1 MSSKPLS
8 GRISFITGS
17 SRGIGAAIAEHLAAC
32 GSDVVVHGSSQS
44 SSNVFGESSSLEELA
59 RSIEKAHGVRAV
71 ALAAD
76 LTRPENV
83 QRLVREAVARLGRI
97 DILVNCA
104 GGDIGVKGVA
114 APRAGKPAD
123 NNAVF
128 IPYDDLHAVMNRNL
142 MSCIYMCKEAVPAM
156 LERKQGW
163 VVNIGSIS
171 GLVGLAEPAIYA
183 TAKAAM
189 HEYTRCLALMCRP
202 YGIYVNAVAPG
213 DTVTERFKASR
224 TLDNERMQTSGSL
237 ERYGW
242 PIEIARAVEFLVSE
256 GSSYITGQV
265 IRVDGGRQTWPA

>member
-8 GRISFITGS
+8 GRVSFITGS

-32 GSDVVVHGSSQS
+32 GSDVVVHGSSQA
-44 SSNVFGESSSLEELA
+44 SSNIFGESSSLEELA
-59 RSIEKAHGVRAV
+59 RGIEKKHGTRTMAAPGDLSKPEVVRKLV
-71 ALAAD
+71 KDALS
-76 LTRPENV
+76 RF
-83 QRLVREAVARLGRI
+83 GKI

-104 GGDIGVKGVA
+104 GGDIGVNGA
-114 APRAGKPAD
+114 SAPGAGKPAN

-128 IPYDDLHAVMNRNL
+128 IPYEELHAVMDRNL
-142 MSCIYMCKEAVPAM
+142 MTCIYMCKEAVPAM
-156 LERKQGW
+156 LERREGW

-171 GLVGLAEPAIYA
+171 GLVGLPESAIYA

-189 HEYTRCLALMCRP
+189 HEYTRCLAVMCRP
-202 YGIYVNAVAPG
+202 YGVRVNAVAPG

-224 TLDNERMQTSGSL
+224 TLDDGRMQTSGSL

-242 PIEIARAVEFLVSE
+242 PVEIARTVEFLVTE

-265 IRVDGGRQTWPA
+265 IRVDGGKQTWPA